1 MSYTFHAQ
9 RDNAA
14 GTLLY
19 PFSPGDPTLRL
30 NSGQG
35 SPFGPV
41 SSTTPIRVT
50 VYHPASLVGGA
61 VVDPTMTATFNVVS
75 LAGDNLGGL
84 TFQRGNST
92 LVFPVG
98 STVARVITQDD
109 FAEIQGAVND
119 LAESGTAGV
128 SISSP
133 NGTLAVGG
141 TASLPTLDVLAVP
154 QSAVTGLTAA
164 LAGKLG
170 TTGNGSG
177 LTGITQSQVAG
188 LHSDQSP
195 TFAGATF
202 TGAPSA
208 PSYTISGATAA
219 SSFGTA
225 VLDGRSVPVIN
236 ADGSVNVGAFDSTGM
251 ALNGSGRPAVLGSAL
266 SVTTASPSHVG
277 LTVNGAPSQTA
288 ELLRLRD
295 STGTILHKFGPDGR
309 IYLGGNDLGGTFN
322 FFAGGLRNLAQ
333 FQWQSASDGYTIVSA
348 TAGNAVEG
356 SLYGYLASGSVSGRF
371 FNRIQNTG
379 AGDAVFDASAIGAGS
394 AYSAYGKNG
403 GQTWAVGYHQADGDS
418 FKIGAYGLI
427 GYDTVLKITPTG
439 GTSLAALAA
448 GTVPLTVIGA
458 PASTADV
465 HCWRNGVG
473 SLTGGVTYNGVIY
486 FGVASG
492 DSGVGIECGTTNA
505 AIQARGGGNPQL
517 RANSTDGAVTKMQAV
532 GNSFGLIGTE
542 SNHPL
547 KVYVN
552 NSPCV
557 YIDTNGY
564 VCVGSAVPGAKLDV
578 YDSTLTNLQVRIL
591 NNKTDS
597 TANTAELVFASR
609 SGGVLFDRAKI
620 AARSSNTGNYRT
632 ELDFQTIDAGTGAF
646 TSRLAIDSDG
656 HAGFGGA
663 VKLAALSDA
672 AAPNGSAFK
681 GTDHSSKLCFKDDSG
696 TVHVLY

>member
-61 VVDPTMTATFNVVS
+61 VVDPSMTATFNVVS

-92 LVFPVG
+92 LVFPAG

-109 FAEIQGAVND
+109 FAEIQTAVND

-133 NGTLAVGG
+133 NETLAVGG

-164 LAGKLG
+164 LAGKLA
-170 TTGNGSG
+170 TNGNGSG
-177 LTGITQSQVAG
+177 LTGLTQSQIGG

-202 TGAPSA
+202 TGATSA
-208 PSYTISGATAA
+208 PAYGLSGTNAA
-219 SSFGTA
+219 SSFGSA
-225 VLDGRSVPVIN
+225 VIDGRNVPVIN
-236 ADGSVNVGAFDSTGM
+236 ADGSVNVAAFDSAGM
-251 ALNGSGRPAVLGSAL
+251 ALNAAGRPAVIGAAL
-266 SVTTASPSHVG
+266 SVTPVSPSHAG
-277 LTVNGAPSQTA
+277 LILNGAPSQTA
-288 ELLRLRD
+288 DLLKLRD
-295 STGTILHKFGPDGR
+295 STGTVLHRLGPDGR
-309 IYLGGNDLGGTFN
+309 TYWGNNDLGATYN
-322 FFAGGLRNLAQ
+322 FFAGGSRTLAQ
-333 FQWQSASDGYTIVSA
+333 FQWQAATNGSAVVAAY
-348 TAGNAVEG
+348 AGNAVTG
-356 SLYGYLASGSVSGRF
+356 VLYGYLASGSISDRL

-379 AGDAVFDASAIGAGS
+379 DGDAVFDASTYGSGS
-394 AYSAYGKNG
+394 AYSAYGKDG
-403 GQTWAVGYHQADGDS
+403 GQSWAAGYHQADGDS
-418 FKIGAYGLI
+418 YKIGAYGII

-439 GTSLAALAA
+439 GTSLTAMAA
-448 GTVPLTVIGA
+448 GTVPLTVLGA
-458 PASTADV
+458 AASAADV
-465 HCWRNGVG
+465 HQWRNGVG
-473 SLTGGVTYNGVIY
+473 SLMGGVTYNGIIY
-486 FGVASG
+486 YGAASG
-492 DSGVGIECGTTNA
+492 DFGVGIECGATNA
-505 AIQARGGGNPQL
+505 AIQAKGSGNPQL
-517 RANSTDGAVTKMQAV
+517 RASSTDGVIAKVQAA
-532 GNSFGLIGTE
+532 GNLFGIVGTE
-542 SNHPL
+542 SNHPFKL
-547 KVYVN
+547 YVN
-552 NSPCV
+552 QNPAV
-557 YIDTNGY
+557 YIDANGY
-564 VCVGSAVPGAKLDV
+564 VCIGTAVPGAKLDV

-597 TANTAELVFASR
+597 TANTAELVFAAR
-609 SGGVLFDRAKI
+609 SGGQLFDRAKI

-632 ELDFQTIDAGTGAF
+632 ELDIQTIDAGTGAF
-646 TSRLAIDSDG
+646 TSRLTFDSDG

-681 GTDHSSKLCFKDDSG
+681 GTDHSSKYCFKDDAG
-696 TVHVLY
+696 VVHVLY